1 MAANKLTVTL
11 PSDRELLLTRVF
23 DAPRDLVWETMTN
36 PEYVRAWWGCPAE
49 GFTMTVCEIDL
60 RVGGTYRYS
69 MVGPDGSDFGF
80 HGEYKEIVVPSRIV
94 HTEIFNPFPDSP
106 ALVTLTLEERGGKT
120 YYESRVLH
128 TTKEARDMHVQSGME
143 QGAGIALDR
152 LEAIAQTLAKA
163 A

>member
-36 PEYVRAWWGCPAE
+36 PEYVKRWWCCME
-49 GFTMTVCEIDL
+49 GFTMPVCDIDL
-60 RVGGTYRYS
+60 RVGGTYRYL
-69 MVGPDGSDFGF
+69 MIAPDGSEVGF
-80 HGEYKEIVVPSRIV
+80 RGEYKEIAAPSRIV
-94 HTEIFNPFPDSP
+94 HTEIFDPFPDSP

-120 YYESRVLH
+120 YYQSRVLH

-143 QGAGIALDR
+143 QGAGMALDR